1 INVKNRMISTVSVTI
16 KNTSIKEIKT
26 AMKRVENKKV
36 GKTEKNQLL
45 NKIISY
51 FIDLQ
56 DYCYFQFY
64 ENDETIDVDKLN
76 EIAKETDEIINADEQ
91 KKRKKKITKNKKN
104 NKNKKVIKTKKNK
117 LLNKIKSYFIDL
129 QDYCYFQFYENDE
142 TIDVDKLNE
151 IAKEADDIINAAEQK
166 KRNL

>member
-1 INVKNRMISTVSVTI
+1 MSVTI

-76 EIAKETDEIINADEQ
+76 EIAKE
-91 KKRKKKITKNKKN
+91 
-104 NKNKKVIKTKKNK
+104 
-117 LLNKIKSYFIDL
+117 
-129 QDYCYFQFYENDE
+129 
-142 TIDVDKLNE
+142 
-151 IAKEADDIINAAEQK
+151 ADDIINAAEQK